1 MNSHRVVKPHD
12 SLSRST
18 LNYVADGTTRY
29 TLTAFHEF
37 PERALVPKRL
47 NAWHLIYSSRI
58 AKLRGCKNEKDWS
71 SEFCGV
77 NGTRSGGILRGLCI
91 PDDYKS

>member
-1 MNSHRVVKPHD
+1 
-12 SLSRST
+12 
-18 LNYVADGTTRY
+18 
-29 TLTAFHEF
+29 
-37 PERALVPKRL
+37 
-47 NAWHLIYSSRI
+47 HLIYSSRI

-91 PDDYKS
+91 PDDYKSEPGFDGTSHKPDGAWSRHHCYAGARFYDPAAIEPVNGLQLDSEL